1 MQLQFGLLGVL
12 DEAPGMRYWVE
23 CGNFL
28 RETRRHF
35 DKTGAL
41 LPSSRFLARALVS
54 EFRKSRNLNG
64 VLHGP
69 CRILEVGPGTGSV
82 TREILRHLQPGDRLD
97 AVELNGR
104 FAALLKRRLANEWL
118 FHFNRDQVKVIHAA
132 VEDLPGEAI
141 YDFIVSGLP
150 LNNFPVAQVREIF
163 RVYKRLLKPGGTMT
177 YYEYVLIRQLK
188 TPFVGRRERRRLYRV
203 GRVVS
208 DYIRDYEVRRQ
219 KVLINVPPAIVR
231 HLHLKPDEQREGYE
245 KNRKNLVAVKVG

>member
-1 MQLQFGLLGVL
+1 
-12 DEAPGMRYWVE
+12 MRYWVE

-54 EFRKSRNLNG
+54 ELRKRSG
-64 VLHGP
+64 VMGASP
-69 CRILEVGPGTGSV
+69 SSCRILEVGPGTGSV
-82 TREILRHLQPGDRLD
+82 TREILRHLHPGDRLD
-97 AVELNGR
+97 AVEINSR
-104 FAALLKRRLANEWL
+104 FAALLKNRFAKEML
-118 FHFNRDQVKVIHAA
+118 FHFHRDQVQVINSA
-132 VEDLPGEAI
+132 VEELPGEAV

-150 LNNFPVAQVREIF
+150 LNNFPVVQVREIF
-163 RVYKRLLKPGGTMT
+163 RAYKRLLKPGGTLT

-203 GRVVS
+203 GRVVG
-208 DYIRDYEVRRQ
+208 DYIRDYQVRRQ

-231 HLHLKPDEQREGYE
+231 HLHLRPKEAGNGHKEISTR
-245 KNRKNLVAVKVG
+245 RVTAKVG